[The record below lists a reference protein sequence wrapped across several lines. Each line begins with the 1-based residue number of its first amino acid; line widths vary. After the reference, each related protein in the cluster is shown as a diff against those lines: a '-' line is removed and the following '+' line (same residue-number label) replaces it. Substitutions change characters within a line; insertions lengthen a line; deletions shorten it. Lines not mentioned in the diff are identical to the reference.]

1 MICRYQLN
9 AYAER
14 CKTVRY
20 QLRSLGA
27 HGIFGSTA
35 DEYSQADLFAEISDV
50 PVLINGIALL
60 RQKRE
65 RKLPVIAVNDLRA
78 VIQP

>member
-14 CKTVRY
+14 CKAVRY

-35 DEYSQADLFAEISDV
+35 DEYAQADLLAEIPDA
-50 PVLINGIALL
+50 PVLVKGIAPL
-60 RQKRE
+60 RQERE